1 MSSLRSRI
9 TALMIVSI
17 IAVIALATIVADRT
31 LQPPPP
37 DATIEPVARSL
48 SFAVTMVER
57 DPTLQQPGYFEIKQK
72 PPKGDFDGMLSEFLE
87 KALGRVGEP
96 RTAMVIRSPGNSAP
110 VAAVALKNGGW
121 LVAEIPHMG
130 PPPGGW
136 KIFGMWIGL
145 IILGSAAVSIFA
157 AGKITRPL
165 DMLQSAAASVA
176 PDGSLPHL
184 RETGPGEI
192 RATARALN
200 ELAARLKAAM
210 ESRMRLVAA
219 AGHDL
224 RTPMTRMRLRAEFI
238 ENDEERAK
246 WLADLEELD
255 AIADSAILL
264 VREEVSQDSVQTID
278 IGRLL
283 NEIVNDIS
291 DLGHTGALDLTRPDD
306 AMTIKAAPLAL
317 KRALANLLLNAVTH
331 GKKAHVELT
340 RNECEIVVTIR
351 DEGPGVPQELI
362 GRVFEP
368 FFRVDLARRKSVPG
382 VGLGLAIARE
392 IIERFGG
399 RIELVNGIP
408 SGLIQTV
415 RLPRTERTSS
425 AEAPSNI

>member
-1 MSSLRSRI
+1 MSSLKNRI

-17 IAVIALATIVADRT
+17 IAVIALATFVADRT

-37 DATIEPVARSL
+37 DATIEPLARSL
-48 SFAVTMVER
+48 AFAVTMAER
-57 DPTLQQPGYFEIKQK
+57 DPSLQQPGYFQIEQK
-72 PPKGDFDGMLSEFLE
+72 PPQGDLDGMLSEFLE
-87 KALGRVGEP
+87 KALARVGLP
-96 RTAMVIRSPGNSAP
+96 RTAMVIRSPGNPAP
-110 VAAVALKNGGW
+110 VAAIALEKGGW

-157 AGKITRPL
+157 ASKITRPL
-165 DMLQSAAASVA
+165 DMLENAAASIG

-184 RETGPGEI
+184 PEIGPGEI

-200 ELAARLKAAM
+200 ELATRLKAAM

-238 ENDEERAK
+238 ENGEERAK

-264 VREEVSQDSVQTID
+264 VREEVRQDSIQTID

-283 NEIVNDIS
+283 SEIVS
-291 DLGHTGALDLTRPDD
+291 DVSGLGHAGSLVFIEPEA

-317 KRALANLLLNAVTH
+317 KRALRNLILNAVTH
-331 GKKAHVELT
+331 GKKAHIDLIGDES
-340 RNECEIVVTIR
+340 EIVVTIR
-351 DEGPGVPQELI
+351 DEGPGIPQELI

-368 FFRVDLARRKSVPG
+368 FFRVDLARRKSIPG

-399 RIELVNGIP
+399 TITIANHKKQ
-408 SGLIQTV
+408 GLIQTV
-415 RLPRTERTSS
+415 TFAR
-425 AEAPSNI
+425 AA

>member
-1 MSSLRSRI
+1 MNSLRNRI
-9 TALMIVSI
+9 AILLIASI
-17 IAVIALATIVADRT
+17 IAVIALATVVADRT

-37 DATIEPVARSL
+37 DATIEPLARSL
-48 SFAVTMVER
+48 AFAVTMAER
-57 DPTLQQPGYFEIKQK
+57 DPSLQQPGYFRIEPK
-72 PPKGDFDGMLSEFLE
+72 PPEGDLDGMLSEFLE
-87 KALGRVGEP
+87 KALARVGEP
-96 RTAMVIRSPGNSAP
+96 RTAMVIRSPGNPAP
-110 VAAVALKNGGW
+110 VAAIALEKDGW
-121 LVAEIPHMG
+121 LVADIPHMG

-145 IILGSAAVSIFA
+145 IILGSAAISVFA
-157 AGKITRPL
+157 ASKITRPL
-165 DMLQSAAASVA
+165 DMLENAAASIG

-184 RETGPGEI
+184 PETGPGEI

-200 ELAARLKAAM
+200 ELASRLKAAM

-264 VREEVSQDSVQTID
+264 VREEVSQDSIKTID
-278 IGRLL
+278 LGRLL
-283 NEIVNDIS
+283 GEIVSELS
-291 DLGHTGALDLTRPDD
+291 DLGHAGALDFTEPEA

-317 KRALANLLLNAVTH
+317 KRALRNLVLNAVTH
-331 GKKAHVELT
+331 GRKAHIDLT
-340 RNECEIVVTIR
+340 EDTSEIVVTIR
-351 DEGPGVPQELI
+351 DEGPGIPQELI

-382 VGLGLAIARE
+382 VGLGLAIAKE

-399 RIELVNGIP
+399 AITIANHKKQ
-408 SGLIQTV
+408 GLIQTV
-415 RLPRTERTSS
+415 IFART
-425 AEAPSNI
+425 A

>member
-1 MSSLRSRI
+1 MNSLRNRI
-9 TALMIVSI
+9 AALLIASI

-37 DATIEPVARSL
+37 GATIEPLARSL
-48 SFAVTMVER
+48 AFAVTMAER
-57 DPTLQQPGYFEIKQK
+57 DPSLQQPGYFRIEQK
-72 PPKGDFDGMLSEFLE
+72 PPEGDLDGMLSEFLE
-87 KALGRVGEP
+87 KALARVGEP
-96 RTAMVIRSPGNSAP
+96 RTAMVIRSPGNPAP
-110 VAAVALKNGGW
+110 MAAIALEKDGW

-145 IILGSAAVSIFA
+145 IILGSAAVSVFA
-157 AGKITRPL
+157 ASKITRPL
-165 DMLQSAAASVA
+165 DMLENAAASIG

-184 RETGPGEI
+184 PETGPGEI

-200 ELAARLKAAM
+200 ELASRLKAAM

-238 ENDEERAK
+238 ENDEERTK

-278 IGRLL
+278 LAALL
-283 NEIVNDIS
+283 GEIVVELS
-291 DLGHTGALDLTRPDD
+291 DLGHAGALDFTEPDT
-306 AMTIKAAPLAL
+306 AMTIRAAPLAL
-317 KRALANLLLNAVTH
+317 KRALRNLMLNAVTH
-331 GKKAHVELT
+331 GKKAHIDLT
-340 RNECEIVVTIR
+340 EDDSEIVVTIR
-351 DEGPGVPQELI
+351 DEGPGIPQELI

-368 FFRVDLARRKSVPG
+368 FFRVDLARRKSIPG

-399 RIELVNGIP
+399 RITIANHKKQ
-408 SGLIQTV
+408 GLIQTV
-415 RLPRTERTSS
+415 IFNR
-425 AEAPSNI
+425 AA

>member
-1 MSSLRSRI
+1 MNSLRNRI

-17 IAVIALATIVADRT
+17 IAVIALATLVADRT

-37 DATIEPVARSL
+37 DATIEPLARSL
-48 SFAVTMVER
+48 AFAVTMAER
-57 DPTLQQPGYFEIKQK
+57 DPTLQQLDYFQIEQK
-72 PPKGDFDGMLSEFLE
+72 PPEGDFDGMLSEFLE
-87 KALGRVGEP
+87 KALTRVGEP

-110 VAAVALKNGGW
+110 VAAVALEKGGW

-157 AGKITRPL
+157 ASKITRPL
-165 DMLQSAAASVA
+165 DMLENAAASIG

-184 RETGPGEI
+184 SETGPAEI

-200 ELAARLKAAM
+200 QLATRLKAAM

-264 VREEVSQDSVQTID
+264 VREEVSQDSIQTID

-283 NEIVNDIS
+283 NEIVSDVS
-291 DLGHTGALDLTRPDD
+291 DLGHAGGIDFIAPEAD
-306 AMTIKAAPLAL
+306 MTIKAAPLAL
-317 KRALANLLLNAVTH
+317 KRALRNLIVNAVTH
-331 GKKAHVELT
+331 GKKAHIELT
-340 RNECEIVVTIR
+340 GDESEVVVTIR
-351 DEGPGVPQELI
+351 DEGPGIPQELI

-382 VGLGLAIARE
+382 AGLGLAIAKE
-392 IIERFGG
+392 IIERFCGS
-399 RIELVNGIP
+399 IELVNAMP

-415 RLPRTERTSS
+415 RLVKIERASS
-425 AEAPSNI
+425 T

>member
-1 MSSLRSRI
+1 MSSLRNRI
-9 TALMIVSI
+9 AALLIVSI
-17 IAVIALATIVADRT
+17 IAVIALATVVADQT

-37 DATIEPVARSL
+37 DAAIEPVARSL
-48 SFAVTMVER
+48 AFAVTMAER
-57 DPTLQQPGYFEIKQK
+57 DPSLQQPGYFRIEQK
-72 PPKGDFDGMLSEFLE
+72 PPEGDLDGMLSEFLE
-87 KALGRVGEP
+87 KALAQVGEP
-96 RTAMVIRSPGNSAP
+96 RTAIVIRAPGSNAP
-110 VAAVALKNGGW
+110 VAAIALEKSGW

-157 AGKITRPL
+157 ARKITRPL
-165 DMLQSAAASVA
+165 DMLENAAASIG

-184 RETGPGEI
+184 SETGPGEI

-200 ELAARLKAAM
+200 ELARRLKAAM

-238 ENDEERAK
+238 ENDEERGK
-246 WLADLEELD
+246 WLADLEELN

-264 VREEVSQDSVQTID
+264 VREEVSQDTVKMID

-283 NEIVNDIS
+283 GEIVSELS
-291 DLGHTGALDLTRPDD
+291 DLGYADTLDFMKPEAATI
-306 AMTIKAAPLAL
+306 IKAAPLAL
-317 KRALANLLLNAVTH
+317 KRALRNLILNAVTH
-331 GKKAHVELT
+331 GKTARIDLT
-340 RNECEIVVTIR
+340 EDESEVVVTIR
-351 DEGPGVPQELI
+351 DEGPGIPQELI

-368 FFRVDLARRKSVPG
+368 FFRVDLGRRKSIPG

-399 RIELVNGIP
+399 TITIANHKKQ
-408 SGLIQTV
+408 GLIQTV
-415 RLPRTERTSS
+415 IL
-425 AEAPSNI
+425 AKVA

>member
-1 MSSLRSRI
+1 MSSLRNRI
-9 TALMIVSI
+9 AALLIVSI
-17 IAVIALATIVADRT
+17 IAVIALATVVADQT

-48 SFAVTMVER
+48 AFAVTMAER
-57 DPTLQQPGYFEIKQK
+57 DPSLQQPGYFRIEQK
-72 PPKGDFDGMLSEFLE
+72 PPEGDLDGMLSEFLE
-87 KALGRVGEP
+87 KALAQVGEP
-96 RTAMVIRSPGNSAP
+96 RTAIVIRAPGSNAP
-110 VAAVALKNGGW
+110 VAAIALEKSGW

-157 AGKITRPL
+157 ARKITRPL
-165 DMLQSAAASVA
+165 DMLENAAASIG

-184 RETGPGEI
+184 SETGPGEI

-200 ELAARLKAAM
+200 ELARRLKAAM

-238 ENDEERAK
+238 ENDEERGK
-246 WLADLEELD
+246 WLADLEELN

-264 VREEVSQDSVQTID
+264 VREEVSQDTVKMID

-283 NEIVNDIS
+283 GEIVSELS
-291 DLGHTGALDLTRPDD
+291 DLGYADALDFMKPEA
-306 AMTIKAAPLAL
+306 AMIIKAAPLAL
-317 KRALANLLLNAVTH
+317 KRALRNLILNAVTH
-331 GKKAHVELT
+331 GKTARIDLIEDESEV
-340 RNECEIVVTIR
+340 VVTIR
-351 DEGPGVPQELI
+351 DEGPGIPQELI

-368 FFRVDLARRKSVPG
+368 FFRVDLGRRKSIPG

-399 RIELVNGIP
+399 TITIANHKKQ
-408 SGLIQTV
+408 GLIQTV
-415 RLPRTERTSS
+415 IL
-425 AEAPSNI
+425 AKVA

>member
-1 MSSLRSRI
+1 MSSLKNRI

-17 IAVIALATIVADRT
+17 IAVIALATFVADRT

-37 DATIEPVARSL
+37 DATIEPLARSL
-48 SFAVTMVER
+48 AFAVTMAER
-57 DPTLQQPGYFEIKQK
+57 DPSLQQPGYFQIEQK
-72 PPKGDFDGMLSEFLE
+72 PPQGDLDGMLSEFLE
-87 KALGRVGEP
+87 KALARVGEP
-96 RTAMVIRSPGNSAP
+96 RTAMVIRSPGNPAP
-110 VAAVALKNGGW
+110 VAAITLEKGGW

-157 AGKITRPL
+157 ASKITRPL
-165 DMLQSAAASVA
+165 DMLENAAASIG

-184 RETGPGEI
+184 PEIGPGEI

-200 ELAARLKAAM
+200 ELATRLKAAM

-238 ENDEERAK
+238 ENGEERAK

-264 VREEVSQDSVQTID
+264 VREEVRQDSIQTID

-283 NEIVNDIS
+283 SEIVS
-291 DLGHTGALDLTRPDD
+291 DVSGLGHAGSLVFIEPEA

-317 KRALANLLLNAVTH
+317 KRALRNLILNAVTH
-331 GKKAHVELT
+331 GKKAHIDLIGDES
-340 RNECEIVVTIR
+340 EIVVTIR
-351 DEGPGVPQELI
+351 DEGPGIPQELI

-368 FFRVDLARRKSVPG
+368 FFRVDLARRKSIPG

-399 RIELVNGIP
+399 TITIANHKKQ
-408 SGLIQTV
+408 GLIQTV
-415 RLPRTERTSS
+415 TFAR
-425 AEAPSNI
+425 AA

>member
-1 MSSLRSRI
+1 MSSLRNRI
-9 TALMIVSI
+9 AALLIISI
-17 IAVIALATIVADRT
+17 IAVIALATVVADRT

-37 DATIEPVARSL
+37 DATIEPLARSL
-48 SFAVTMVER
+48 AFAVTMAER
-57 DPTLQQPGYFEIKQK
+57 DPSLRQPGYFQIEQK
-72 PPKGDFDGMLSEFLE
+72 PPEGDLDGMLSEFLE
-87 KALGRVGEP
+87 KALARVGEP
-96 RTAMVIRSPGNSAP
+96 RTAMVIRSPGNPAP
-110 VAAVALKNGGW
+110 MAAIAIEKGGW

-157 AGKITRPL
+157 ASKITRPL
-165 DMLQSAAASVA
+165 DMLENAAASIG

-184 RETGPGEI
+184 PETGPGEI

-200 ELAARLKAAM
+200 ELASRLKAAM

-264 VREEVSQDSVQTID
+264 VREEVSQDSAKTID
-278 IGRLL
+278 LGTLL
-283 NEIVNDIS
+283 SEIVSNIS
-291 DLGHTGALDLTRPDD
+291 DLGHAGALDFTEPEA

-317 KRALANLLLNAVTH
+317 KRALRNLILNAVTH
-331 GKKAHVELT
+331 GK
-340 RNECEIVVTIR
+340 R
-351 DEGPGVPQELI
+351 
-362 GRVFEP
+362 
-368 FFRVDLARRKSVPG
+368 
-382 VGLGLAIARE
+382 
-392 IIERFGG
+392 
-399 RIELVNGIP
+399 
-408 SGLIQTV
+408 
-415 RLPRTERTSS
+415 RTS
-425 AEAPSNI
+425 I

>member
-1 MSSLRSRI
+1 MSSLKNRI

-17 IAVIALATIVADRT
+17 IAVIALATFVADRT

-37 DATIEPVARSL
+37 DATIEPLARSL
-48 SFAVTMVER
+48 AFAVTMAER
-57 DPTLQQPGYFEIKQK
+57 DPSLQQPGYFQIEQK
-72 PPKGDFDGMLSEFLE
+72 PPEGDLDGMLSEFLE
-87 KALGRVGEP
+87 KALARVGEP
-96 RTAMVIRSPGNSAP
+96 RTAMVIRSPGNPAP
-110 VAAVALKNGGW
+110 VAAIALEKGGW

-157 AGKITRPL
+157 ASKITRPL
-165 DMLQSAAASVA
+165 DMLENAAASIG

-184 RETGPGEI
+184 PETGPGEI

-200 ELAARLKAAM
+200 ELATRLKAAM

-264 VREEVSQDSVQTID
+264 VREEVSQDSVKTID
-278 IGRLL
+278 IGTLL
-283 NEIVNDIS
+283 SEIVSDVS
-291 DLGHTGALDLTRPDD
+291 DLGHAGALDFIEPEA

-317 KRALANLLLNAVTH
+317 KRALRNLILNAVTH
-331 GKKAHVELT
+331 GKKAHIDLT
-340 RNECEIVVTIR
+340 GDESEIVVTIR
-351 DEGPGVPQELI
+351 DEGPGIPQELI

-368 FFRVDLARRKSVPG
+368 FFRVDLARRKSIPG
-382 VGLGLAIARE
+382 VGLGLAIAKE

-399 RIELVNGIP
+399 TITIANHKKQ
-408 SGLIQTV
+408 GLIQTV
-415 RLPRTERTSS
+415 IFAR
-425 AEAPSNI
+425 AA

>member
-1 MSSLRSRI
+1 MSSLRNRI
-9 TALMIVSI
+9 AALLIVSI
-17 IAVIALATIVADRT
+17 IAVIALATVVADQT

-48 SFAVTMVER
+48 AFAVTMAER
-57 DPTLQQPGYFEIKQK
+57 DPSLQQPGYFRIEQK
-72 PPKGDFDGMLSEFLE
+72 PPEGDLDGMLSEFLE
-87 KALGRVGEP
+87 KALAQVGEP
-96 RTAMVIRSPGNSAP
+96 RTAIVIRAPGSNAP
-110 VAAVALKNGGW
+110 VAAIALEKSGW

-157 AGKITRPL
+157 ARKITRPL
-165 DMLQSAAASVA
+165 DMLENAAASIG

-184 RETGPGEI
+184 SETGPGEI

-200 ELAARLKAAM
+200 ELARRLKAAM

-238 ENDEERAK
+238 ENDEERGK
-246 WLADLEELD
+246 WLADLEELN

-264 VREEVSQDSVQTID
+264 VREEVSQDTVKMID

-283 NEIVNDIS
+283 GEIVSELS
-291 DLGHTGALDLTRPDD
+291 DLGYADALDFMKPEA
-306 AMTIKAAPLAL
+306 AMIIKAAPLAL
-317 KRALANLLLNAVTH
+317 KRALRNLILNAVTH
-331 GKKAHVELT
+331 GKTARIDRTEDESEV
-340 RNECEIVVTIR
+340 VVTIR
-351 DEGPGVPQELI
+351 DEGPGIPQELI

-368 FFRVDLARRKSVPG
+368 FFRVDLGRRKSIPG

-399 RIELVNGIP
+399 TITIANHKKQ
-408 SGLIQTV
+408 GLIQTV
-415 RLPRTERTSS
+415 IL
-425 AEAPSNI
+425 AKVA